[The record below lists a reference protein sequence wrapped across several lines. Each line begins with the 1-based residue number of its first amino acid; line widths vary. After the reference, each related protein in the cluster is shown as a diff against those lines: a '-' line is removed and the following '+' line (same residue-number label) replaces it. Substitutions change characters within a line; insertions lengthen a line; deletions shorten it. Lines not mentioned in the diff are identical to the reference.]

1 MQPAKGINK
10 LFSPLILVVALIA
23 LTASSAVA
31 MDSFFVGPRAMGMAG
46 ANVASVNDTTAQYY
60 NPAAFGFFGKRDGNG
75 DRITSDNNDL
85 GRKDWGMDIGA
96 AAGYRLHNEF
106 GSYLDTLADI
116 DYDLLSASGIQSESD
131 LVDLINL
138 LSSLSGLDQPGNAIT
153 ADVTGGL
160 GVRVGSFGMGVR
172 TYAQASGQALDVDQ
186 TNLGLSLNGANLSA
200 DINSVT
206 ITGNDGQVAFFTADQ
221 ISQLSSAGLDASAIQ
236 QLDYL
241 IRQES
246 LSSTQA
252 QDLVDTLE
260 TVASTSSLTGGTLE
274 DNTTTVRLQGFGVM
288 EVPLSY
294 GYALNDHWSI
304 GGNLKFMKGRVYG
317 TQVLVFDNDSGD
329 ILAETDENYQ
339 ESNTFGI
346 DVGIMGR
353 YRYFNLGLVGR
364 NLNSPKFD
372 GLTVVNPYTLETS
385 HFADVKLDPQVAA
398 GVAFIP
404 FETLTLE
411 VDLDLTENETTLTGY
426 KTQNISAGLEW
437 DAFRVLALRAGVYK
451 NLAESDVGIVYT
463 AGLGLNLWA
472 ARLDIAGAFAGETE
486 EFDGEDVPKET
497 RVAAQLSIDF

>member
-1 MQPAKGINK
+1 MQPAKRINK
-10 LFSPLILVVALIA
+10 LFSPLILAVALIA
-23 LTASSAVA
+23 LTASGAVA

-60 NPAAFGFFGKRDGNG
+60 NPAAFGFFGKRNGNG

-106 GSYLDTLADI
+106 GSYLDSLADI

-138 LSSLSGLDQPGNAIT
+138 VSSLSGLDQPGNAIT
-153 ADVTGGL
+153 ADVNGGL

-172 TYAQASGQALDVDQ
+172 TYAQASGQVLDVDQ
-186 TNLGLSLNGANLSA
+186 TNLGLTTTDLNG
-200 DINSVT
+200 DIEGVPMSSGYT
-206 ITGNDGQVAFFTADQ
+206 SDGQYTALTTAQVAELKTAYTDEAIDRFDFILAQ
-221 ISQLSSAGLDASAIQ
+221 ENIDPALVQEVVEQLGSVATASGSLD
-236 QLDYL
+236 
-241 IRQES
+241 
-246 LSSTQA
+246 
-252 QDLVDTLE
+252 
-260 TVASTSSLTGGTLE
+260 

-451 NLAESDVGIVYT
+451 NLAESDIGVVYT

-472 ARLDIAGAFAGETE
+472 ARLDIAGAFAGDSE

>member
-1 MQPAKGINK
+1 MQPSRRINK
-10 LFSPLILVVALIA
+10 LFSPLILAVALIA
-23 LTASSAVA
+23 LTASGAVA

-60 NPAAFGFFGKRDGNG
+60 NPAAFGFFGKRNGNG
-75 DRITSDNNDL
+75 DRIASDNNNL

-96 AAGYRLHNEF
+96 AAGYRLHNKF
-106 GSYLDTLADI
+106 GSYLDILADI
-116 DYDLLSASGIQSESD
+116 DYDTLSASGIQSESD

-138 LSSLSGLDQPGNAIT
+138 VSSLSGLDQPGNAIT
-153 ADVTGGL
+153 ADVNGGL

-172 TYAQASGQALDVDQ
+172 TYAQASGQVLDVDQ
-186 TNLGLSLNGANLSA
+186 TNLGLTTTDLNG
-200 DINSVT
+200 DIEGVPMSSGYT
-206 ITGNDGQVAFFTADQ
+206 SDGQYIALTTAQVAELKTAYTDEAIDRFDFILAQ
-221 ISQLSSAGLDASAIQ
+221 ENIDPALVQDVVEQLGIVANAS
-236 QLDYL
+236 
-241 IRQES
+241 
-246 LSSTQA
+246 
-252 QDLVDTLE
+252 
-260 TVASTSSLTGGTLE
+260 GTLD

-294 GYALNDHWSI
+294 GYALNNHWSI

-339 ESNTFGI
+339 ESNTFGL

-372 GLTVVNPYTLETS
+372 GLTVVNPYTGATS

-411 VDLDLTENETTLTGY
+411 IDLDLTENETTLTGY

-437 DAFRVLALRAGVYK
+437 DAFRILALRAGVYK
-451 NLAESDVGIVYT
+451 NLAESDIGVVYT

-472 ARLDIAGAFAGETE
+472 ARLDIAGAFAGDSE

>member
-1 MQPAKGINK
+1 MQPATHSNR
-10 LFSPLILVVALIA
+10 LFSRILLAFATVAL
-23 LTASSAVA
+23 TVSGASA
-31 MDSFFVGPRAMGMAG
+31 MDSFFVGSRAMGMAG

-75 DRITSDNNDL
+75 DRIASDNNNL

-96 AAGYRLHNEF
+96 AAGYRLHNQF

-116 DYDLLSASGIQSESD
+116 DYDLLSANGIQSESD

-138 LSSLSGLDQPGNAIT
+138 VSSLSGLDQPGNAIT
-153 ADVTGGL
+153 ADVNGGL

-172 TYAQASGQALDVDQ
+172 TYAQASGQVLDVDQ
-186 TNLGLSLNGANLSA
+186 TNLGLTTTDLNG
-200 DINSVT
+200 DIEGVLMSSSYT
-206 ITGNDGQVAFFTADQ
+206 PDGQYTVLTAQQVVELQTVYSDEAIDRFDFILAQENIDPALVQDVVEQLGSVATA
-221 ISQLSSAGLDASAIQ
+221 SGS
-236 QLDYL
+236 
-241 IRQES
+241 
-246 LSSTQA
+246 
-252 QDLVDTLE
+252 
-260 TVASTSSLTGGTLE
+260 LE
-274 DNTTTVRLQGFGVM
+274 DNTTTVRLQGFGVI

-339 ESNTFGI
+339 ESNTFGV
-346 DVGIMGR
+346 DLGIMGR

-364 NLNSPKFD
+364 NLNSPTFD
-372 GLTVVNPYTLETS
+372 GLTVVNPDTGATS
-385 HFADVKLDPQVAA
+385 HFADVKLDPQVTA

-451 NLAESDVGIVYT
+451 NLAESDIGVVYT

-472 ARLDIAGAFAGETE
+472 ARLDIAGAFAGDSE

>member
-1 MQPAKGINK
+1 MQPAKEINK
-10 LFSPLILVVALIA
+10 LFSSLILVVALIA

-60 NPAAFGFFGKRDGNG
+60 NPAAFGFFGKRDSNG
-75 DRITSDNNDL
+75 DRITSDNNNL

-106 GSYLDTLADI
+106 GSYLDILADI
-116 DYDLLSASGIQSESD
+116 DYDTLSASGIQSESD

-138 LSSLSGLDQPGNAIT
+138 VSSLSGLDQPGNAIT
-153 ADVTGGL
+153 ADVNGGL

-172 TYAQASGQALDVDQ
+172 TYAQASGQVLDVDQ
-186 TNLGLSLNGANLSA
+186 TNLGLTTTDLSG
-200 DINSVT
+200 DIEGVT
-206 ITGNDGQVAFFTADQ
+206 MSSGYTSDGQYTVLTAEQVAELQTVYTDEAIDRFDFILAQENIDPALVQ
-221 ISQLSSAGLDASAIQ
+221 DVVEQLGNVANASG
-236 QLDYL
+236 D
-241 IRQES
+241 
-246 LSSTQA
+246 
-252 QDLVDTLE
+252 
-260 TVASTSSLTGGTLE
+260 LE

-339 ESNTFGI
+339 ESNTFGL

-372 GLTVVNPYTLETS
+372 GLTVVNPYTGATS

-451 NLAESDVGIVYT
+451 NLAESDVGVVYT